1 MQTGV
6 TQSVLEAY
14 KSVITFTECLM
25 LRRHFLSLV
34 GIGALAA
41 ACSQSE
47 AETITPLKLS
57 DAEWKKRL
65 PADAYSVLRHE
76 ATERP
81 GSSPLLNEH
90 RKGVFACLGCDLPLF
105 NSDTKFESGTGWPSF
120 FRAIPGHLQT
130 KNDFAIGI
138 PRTEY
143 HCARCGGH
151 QGHLF
156 DDGPRPTGKRYCNN
170 GVALKFI
177 PA

>member
-1 MQTGV
+1 
-6 TQSVLEAY
+6 
-14 KSVITFTECLM
+14 M
-25 LRRHFLSLV
+25 LRRHFLSV
-34 GIGALAA
+34 AGMGALMA

-47 AETITPLKLS
+47 AQTIAPLKLS

-65 PADAYSVLRHE
+65 SPDAYNVLRHA

-81 GSSPLLNEH
+81 GTSPLLNEH
-90 RKGVFACLGCDLPLF
+90 RKGVFVCAGCDLSLF
-105 NSDTKFESGTGWPSF
+105 NSDTKYDSGTGWPSF

-130 KNDFAIGI
+130 KTDFAIGI

-151 QGHLF
+151 HGHLF
-156 DDGPRPTGKRYCNN
+156 DDGPAPTGKRYCSN

>member
-1 MQTGV
+1 
-6 TQSVLEAY
+6 
-14 KSVITFTECLM
+14 M
-25 LRRHFLSLV
+25 LRRHFLTLA
-34 GIGALAA
+34 GAGALTT
-41 ACSQSE
+41 ACSQSQ
-47 AETITPLKLS
+47 AETIAPLKLS

-65 PADAYSVLRHE
+65 PPAAYNVLRHA

-81 GSSPLLNEH
+81 GTSPLLNEH
-90 RKGVFACLGCDLPLF
+90 RKGVFACLGCDLTLF
-105 NSDTKFESGTGWPSF
+105 NSDTKYDSGTGWPSF

-130 KNDFAIGI
+130 KTDFAIGI

-151 QGHLF
+151 HGHLF
-156 DDGPRPTGKRYCNN
+156 DDGPRPTGKRYCSN